1 MDWINLLRFAVKHN
15 ASDIHIQAGLK
26 PLLRIGGIIR
36 AADVPPLSDEVV
48 RQFIASIAPPRFRD
62 TLDDRII
69 AGLDFSYAAPGVSRF
84 RCSAYQNLNQA
95 GLAMRV
101 IRDRIPSVEE
111 LHLPPIIKEI
121 AVSHRGLTLVTGT
134 TGSGKSTTLAA
145 MIDLINTHHPKKI
158 ITIEDPIEYM
168 HVPKQSL
175 VAQLEVGTDTPS
187 FEQALRQSL
196 RQDPDVVLVGELR
209 DMDTLRIALRAAD
222 TGHQVFSTVHSASA
236 PQTIERIIAMF
247 PPSEHKLLLTQ
258 LAGNLEAIISQRLV
272 ICRDGSR
279 RPAVEILRGGPVPT
293 KYILEGRALEL
304 GDYIKSAGNGQQ
316 NFDQDLLALHRQ
328 ELISTAEAL
337 QNATNR
343 EALTMALRGIKS
355 SKSVSEAGGGG
366 GGGHA
371 PPRPPQQHAPAD
383 GQNHAGHGGI
393 DRNSGRMQ
401 PRGPIGGEH

>member
-1 MDWINLLRFAVKHN
+1 MDFQNLLRFAVKNN
-15 ASDIHIQAGLK
+15 ASDIHVQAGLK
-26 PLLRIGGIIR
+26 PIFRIGGIIR
-36 AADVPPLSDEVV
+36 AADVPALNDEQV
-48 RQFIASIAPPRFRD
+48 RAFIASIAPKRFRD
-62 TLDDRII
+62 QIDDRII
-69 AGLDFSYAAPGVSRF
+69 AGLDFSYAAPGISRF
-84 RCSAYQNLNQA
+84 RCSAYQHLNQS
-95 GLAMRV
+95 GMAMRV
-101 IRDRIPSVEE
+101 IRDKIPSIGE
-111 LHLPPIIKEI
+111 LHLPPIITEI
-121 AVSHRGLTLVTGT
+121 AQSHRGLTLVTGT

-145 MIDLINTHHPKKI
+145 MIDLINTHHPSKI
-158 ITIEDPIEYM
+158 ITIEDPVEYM
-168 HVPKQSL
+168 HAPKQAL
-175 VAQLEVGTDTPS
+175 IAQLEVGTDTPS

-272 ICRDGSR
+272 KCRDGSR

-304 GDYIKSAGNGQQ
+304 GDYIKNAGNGQQ
-316 NFDQDLLALHRQ
+316 TFDQDLLALHRQ
-328 ELISTAEAL
+328 ELISTSEAL
-337 QNATNR
+337 LNATNR

-355 SKSVSEAGGGG
+355 SKAVSEAGGGG
-366 GGGHA
+366 GGGGGHA
-371 PPRPPQQHAPAD
+371 PRPAPVHEPADHAPA
-383 GQNHAGHGGI
+383 QAGGI

>member
-1 MDWINLLRFAVKHN
+1 M
-15 ASDIHIQAGLK
+15 
-26 PLLRIGGIIR
+26 
-36 AADVPPLSDEVV
+36 
-48 RQFIASIAPPRFRD
+48 
-62 TLDDRII
+62 
-69 AGLDFSYAAPGVSRF
+69 
-84 RCSAYQNLNQA
+84 
-95 GLAMRV
+95 AMRV
-101 IRDRIPSVEE
+101 IRDKIPSVEE
-111 LHLPPIIKEI
+111 LHLPPIVKDI

-145 MIDLINTHHPKKI
+145 MIDLINTNYATKI
-158 ITIEDPIEYM
+158 ITIEDPVEYM
-168 HVPKQSL
+168 HVPKQAL
-175 VAQLEVGTDTPS
+175 IAQLEVGTDTPS

-247 PPSEHKLLLTQ
+247 PPAEHKLLLTQ

-272 ICRDGSR
+272 KCRDGSR

-304 GDYIKSAGNGQQ
+304 GDYIKNAGNGQQ
-316 NFDQDLLALHRQ
+316 NFDQDLLSLHRQ
-328 ELISTAEAL
+328 ELISTTEAL
-337 QNATNR
+337 LNATNR

-355 SKSVSEAGGGG
+355 SKAVSEAGGHGPQRP
-366 GGGHA
+366 A
-371 PPRPPQQHAPAD
+371 PQPQQHDHDHAPAP
-383 GQNHAGHGGI
+383 AGGI

-401 PRGPIGGEH
+401 PRGPIGGDH